1 LSKPKEYKDGMFR
14 TLFNNEE
21 KALKLYSAVS
31 GKTFDKDAKVEIRT
45 LENVFLSKLR
55 NDLAFTVDGKLIV
68 IIEHQSSLNPNM
80 PLRAFQYVFM
90 YYHLFY
96 NPGKALYKEK
106 LIKLPKPVF
115 YMLYNGTKPYPA
127 SGAMKLSDSF
137 EGKEEGETPGLELI
151 VNVVNINYGVN
162 MPVLDKSD
170 DLKDYALFVEKV
182 RRHMESGIKL
192 QEAIKLAT
200 YECLNEGILVEFLE
214 KYKNEVDSM
223 FSLVYDEDIAKEVA
237 REEGWE
243 DGLEQGR
250 EEGLEQGLEQG
261 MEKGQRQL
269 LERMLLKGR
278 PVEDIVEY
286 TDIPLERIILIKNGL
301 DTALKY
307 A

>member
-1 LSKPKEYKDGMFR
+1 MFR

-21 KALKLYSAVS
+21 KALKLYSAIS
-31 GKTFDKDAKVEIRT
+31 GKTFGKDVKVEMRT
-45 LENVFLSKLR
+45 LKNVFMSKLR
-55 NDLAFTVDGKLIV
+55 NDLAFTVDDKLIV

-90 YYHLFY
+90 FY
-96 NPGKALYKEK
+96 RIFYKPGNALYKDK

-127 SGAMKLSDSF
+127 SGVLKLSDSF
-137 EGKEEGETPGLELI
+137 VGKEEGETPGLELI

-162 MPVLDKSD
+162 MPVLEKSD
-170 DLKDYALFVEKV
+170 DLRDYALFVEKV

-214 KYKNEVDSM
+214 KYKDEVDSM
-223 FSLVYDEDIAKEVA
+223 FSLVYDEDIAKRVA

-243 DGLEQGR
+243 DGLEQGL
-250 EEGLEQGLEQG
+250 EKGLEQGLE
-261 MEKGQRQL
+261 KGREEGQIQL
-269 LERMLLKGR
+269 IERMLLKGR
-278 PVEDIVEY
+278 PVEDIAEY
-286 TDIPLERIILIKNGL
+286 TDIPLERIIIIKNGL
-301 DTALKY
+301 NISIKY